1 MAKEAAKASKQ
12 ASYELGVQ
20 ETEVRLVDELAEVC
34 TDYYKEVWL
43 KALNLAGV
51 PIASEWREARNVY
64 YPPDIR
70 EVPTDLPPSPALAP
84 LSIKQPLT
92 TEAFLPPPEV
102 LKEPNQV
109 GDQGQGV
116 EKTKD
121 KGKGKEVQAPPKA
134 KDATKAKDAAEAKDA
149 AKAKDTAV
157 KAKEAEDKS
166 KDAATAKDAPAFK
179 PSNKED
185 LPPNS
190 KAQLQDFMPSFLF
203 CSFCFCF
210 FFFFCSGNLPLYIMY
225 LPFI

>member
-1 MAKEAAKASKQ
+1 MATTKQQVLEFSADLKKAKAATWMAKEAAKASKQ

-70 EVPTDLPPSPALAP
+70 KVPTDLPPSPALAP

-109 GDQGQGV
+109 GDQG
-116 EKTKD
+116 
-121 KGKGKEVQAPPKA
+121 
-134 KDATKAKDAAEAKDA
+134 
-149 AKAKDTAV
+149 
-157 KAKEAEDKS
+157 
-166 KDAATAKDAPAFK
+166 
-179 PSNKED
+179 
-185 LPPNS
+185 
-190 KAQLQDFMPSFLF
+190 
-203 CSFCFCF
+203 
-210 FFFFCSGNLPLYIMY
+210 
-225 LPFI
+225 